1 MATLK
6 SSFSSRSLG
15 LSVLS
20 LVSVLSP
27 VSAKLAATGLTV
39 TLNDESGLE
48 IQTRKA
54 PMGYLAASEL
64 AAKKARADS
73 RTIRKRG

>member
-1 MATLK
+1 MYLLDNMRK
-6 SSFSSRSLG
+6 Y
-15 LSVLS
+15 
-20 LVSVLSP
+20 
-27 VSAKLAATGLTV
+27 TV

-48 IQTRKA
+48 IETRKA